1 MLRFLLRLIV
11 ALPLLLPA
19 LAPASVAAQ
28 ENSSSAAA
36 AVSASELESLLATL
50 ENPEEREKFIRTLR
64 GMIEARRASEPSIPL
79 VQERMASRF
88 LEALSE
94 QVADIGQ
101 NLLHAAAFIAD
112 APRAYAWIQD
122 ELGDARNRKRLLE
135 IFAVVAGVLLAGWI
149 AEFIAKS
156 LLGRARRWVET
167 RQIDGRWARL
177 PYAVLLALLQA
188 IPVVVFA
195 AVAFSTLTL
204 SEPSRTAR
212 LVSLALV
219 NANLIARAIMLAVG
233 ILLVPQCAALRP
245 LRLRDETAAYM
256 FVWARRVTSFAVYGY
271 FIAEA
276 ALLMGVPRRGHR
288 FLLDL
293 LGVVIGLLAVVLIL
307 QNRTNVAEAILAPRR
322 PEPGEEA
329 PNGDTE
335 APSQAARGTRR
346 FLAEYWHVAAIL
358 YVVIVFAVWIFHP
371 GGGPLFVI
379 RATLLTLLSIG
390 IARLVVQLVR
400 GAVRYVFRITGDIRQ
415 LFPALEARANR
426 YLQVFNVVIA
436 VVAYGGAA
444 SAILQ
449 AWGVRSFDWL
459 TSPAGRRLA
468 VSVTSIALILVIAI
482 AVWESINA
490 VLERYALRVFG
501 EAPSRRG
508 MRARTLIML
517 AQRALLAVIVVF
529 VGMIILSEIGI
540 NIAPLIAG
548 AGMVGIAVGLG
559 GQTLVKNLIE
569 GISNL
574 IEDSFA
580 VGDVVK
586 LSDISGVVE
595 EISMRV
601 VRLRDFSGTVHT
613 IPFSEIKTIS
623 NMTRDFSFAVFDL
636 GVGYESDIGRV
647 RKILETEAAALRADP
662 DVGSFITGD
671 LEIAGL
677 DRFGDSAITIKGRI
691 RTLPGK
697 QWPVQ
702 RAFNQRI
709 KDAFARE
716 GIDIP
721 FPHRTIRIIGGEAKA
736 IADLA
741 KG

>member
-1 MLRFLLRLIV
+1 MIRFLRRLIV
-11 ALPLLLPA
+11 ALPLLLLA
-19 LAPASVAAQ
+19 LPQAGAQ
-28 ENSSSAAA
+28 DVSSDAAA
-36 AVSASELESLLATL
+36 AVSASDLDRLLATL
-50 ENPEEREKFIRTLR
+50 ESPEERDKFIRQLR
-64 GMIEARRASEPSIPL
+64 GLVEAQKQTEPSIPL

-88 LEALSE
+88 LETLSE
-94 QVADIGQ
+94 EVADIGQ
-101 NLLHAAAFIAD
+101 GLLSAAAFIAD
-112 APRAYAWIQD
+112 APKAYAWLQA
-122 ELGDARNRKRLLE
+122 ELGDERNRKRLIE
-135 IFAVVAGVLLAGWI
+135 IFATVIGVLLAGWI
-149 AEFIAKS
+149 AEYFAKS
-156 LLGRARRWVET
+156 LLARARRWVET
-167 RQIDGRWARL
+167 RQVAGRWARL
-177 PYAVLLALLQA
+177 PYAALLALLQA
-188 IPVVVFA
+188 IPVLVFA

-212 LVSLALV
+212 LVALALI
-219 NANLIARAIMLAVG
+219 NANLIARAIMLVVG
-233 ILLVPQCAALRP
+233 ILLVPQCAHLRP
-245 LRLRDETAAYM
+245 LRLSDETAAYM
-256 FVWARRVTSFAVYGY
+256 YVWARRVTNIAVYGY

-276 ALLMGVPRRGHR
+276 ALLVGIPRRGHR

-293 LGVVIGLLAVVLIL
+293 LVVIIGLLAVVLIL
-307 QNRTNVAEAILAPRR
+307 QNRSNVAEAILAPRR
-322 PEPGEEA
+322 PQTGEEA
-329 PNGDTE
+329 EGEKSE
-335 APSQAARGTRR
+335 AFKGTQR

-358 YVVIVFAVWIFHP
+358 YVAIVFAVWIFHP

-379 RATLLTLLSIG
+379 RATLFTLLSIG
-390 IARLVVQLVR
+390 IARLAVQLAR
-400 GAVRYVFRITGDIRQ
+400 GAVRYVFRITGDIRH

-459 TSPAGRRLA
+459 TSPAGRRVA
-468 VSVTSIALILVIAI
+468 VSITSIALILVIAI
-482 AVWESINA
+482 VIWESINA

-501 EAPSRRG
+501 DTPSRRG

-517 AQRALLAVIVVF
+517 AQRVLLAVIVVF

-559 GQTLVKNLIE
+559 AQTLVKNLIE

-601 VRLRDFSGTVHT
+601 VRLRDFAGHVHT
-613 IPFSEIKTIS
+613 IPFSEIKTIT
-623 NMTRDFSFAVFDL
+623 NMTRDFSFAVFDI
-636 GVGYESDIGRV
+636 GVAYESDIDRV
-647 RKILETEAAALRADP
+647 CAVLQKVAGELRADP
-662 DVGSFITGD
+662 EIGGFITGD
-671 LEIAGL
+671 IEIPGL
-677 DRFGDSAITIKGRI
+677 DQFGESAITIKARI

-702 RAFNQRI
+702 RAFNQRL
-709 KDAFARE
+709 KAAFERE
-716 GIDIP
+716 GIEIP
-721 FPHRTIRIIGGEAKA
+721 FPHRTIRIIGSEAKA
-736 IADLA
+736 ITDLA